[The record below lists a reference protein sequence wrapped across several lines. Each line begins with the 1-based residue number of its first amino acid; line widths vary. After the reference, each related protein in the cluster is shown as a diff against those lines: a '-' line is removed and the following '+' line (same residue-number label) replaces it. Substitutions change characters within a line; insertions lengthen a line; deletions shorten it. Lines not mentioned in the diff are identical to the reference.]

1 MSQAAAGYEADEEPE
16 AAQVQ
21 RALSASL
28 SAAVAAL
35 RHNMPS
41 TAGLVVSPRA
51 GPRELA
57 LACSVMQALQRFSQG
72 PCPHSRL
79 RACSLLLHVLVAVT
93 SPLSPASASSAPTAS
108 AAAPPPPPPAAAP
121 ASCTASTDER
131 APDALSSG
139 VGLFR
144 YLASSAESAATATSI
159 APLLLAKLAA
169 FFVPRLAD
177 PSGAVRAAAYDAL
190 SLLDQLLSRDP
201 PAERLLSHHDSTP
214 RVANEGEAQTPTRA
228 VLEVLPALR
237 RLMEGAGLVAAVEL
251 LLLATGDDSQASG
264 AQVR

>member
-1 MSQAAAGYEADEEPE
+1 
-16 AAQVQ
+16 
-21 RALSASL
+21 
-28 SAAVAAL
+28 
-35 RHNMPS
+35 
-41 TAGLVVSPRA
+41 
-51 GPRELA
+51 
-57 LACSVMQALQRFSQG
+57 
-72 PCPHSRL
+72 
-79 RACSLLLHVLVAVT
+79 
-93 SPLSPASASSAPTAS
+93 
-108 AAAPPPPPPAAAP
+108 
-121 ASCTASTDER
+121 
-131 APDALSSG
+131 

-190 SLLDQLLSRDP
+190 SLLDHLLSRDP
-201 PAERLLSHHDSTP
+201 PAQHLLSHHDSTP

-251 LLLATGDDSQASG
+251 LLLTTGDDSQASG